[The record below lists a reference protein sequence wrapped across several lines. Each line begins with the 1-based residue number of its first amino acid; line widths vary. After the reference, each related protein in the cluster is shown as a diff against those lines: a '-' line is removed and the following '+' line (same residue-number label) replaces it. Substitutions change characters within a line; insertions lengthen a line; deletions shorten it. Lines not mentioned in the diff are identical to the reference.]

1 MKKTTEFVPFQ
12 PTFSILKDRVGEI
25 RDLVNVQMQGAAILL
40 MQNLFKEEVER
51 LCGRPFSR
59 KSDGENHRGGND
71 PGSVK
76 LQGQRIAVTKP
87 RVKSEGREVQL
98 ESYQAFQ
105 DFDLLCDKVMKHMIN
120 GVSTRNYDPLLDQI
134 SKSTGLKKS
143 SVSKAFVQGSQEALD
158 ELNGRD
164 LSPFHFFS
172 IMIDGVEFAGKTVI
186 VAMGITDKGKK
197 LILGLKAGSTEN
209 SEVVKDLLQNLISRG
224 LNKENPILFVLD
236 GSKALKKAVLNVF
249 GDCCPVQRCV
259 RHKERNIC
267 QYLPKQY
274 HQEFRRRW
282 KLIHGSN
289 NFDTA
294 EAEMA
299 ILEHWLGQINH
310 EALNSLEEAERE
322 TLTVIKLR
330 ASRELRK
337 SILSTNPIES
347 MMDGIRTRTNRVKNW
362 KSGPDQ
368 IQRWVATSLLE
379 IEKKLRAVRG
389 CESIKIVMANMMKK
403 DLQNQVEVA

>member
-1 MKKTTEFVPFQ
+1 MKKTTEFTPFQ
-12 PTFSILKDRVGEI
+12 PSFSIVKDRVSEI

-40 MQNLFKEEVER
+40 LQNLFKEEVDR
-51 LCGRPFSR
+51 LCGPLFSR
-59 KSDGENHRGGND
+59 KAADKFHRGGSD

-76 LQGQRIAVTKP
+76 LQGQQIQVKKP
-87 RVKSEGREVQL
+87 RVKSGDGEVQL

-134 SKSTGLKKS
+134 TKSTGLKKS

-158 ELNGRD
+158 EINSRD
-164 LSPFHFFS
+164 LSPFRFFS

-186 VAMGITDKGKK
+186 VGMGITDKGKK
-197 LILGLKAGSTEN
+197 MILGLRAGSTEN
-209 SEVVKDLLQNLISRG
+209 SEVVKDLLQNLVGRG

-236 GSKALKKAVLNVF
+236 GSKALKKAVLSVF
-249 GDCCPVQRCV
+249 GDDCPIQRCI

-282 KLIHGSN
+282 KLIHGSK

-294 EAEMA
+294 ESEMA
-299 ILEHWLGQINH
+299 SLEHWLGQINH

-337 SILSTNPIES
+337 SLLSTNPIES

-362 KSGPDQ
+362 KSGPNQ

-379 IEKKLRAVRG
+379 IEKKVRAVRG
-389 CESIKIVMANMMKK
+389 GDSIKIVMVNMMKK